1 LRSPVKAVHSFVHI
15 KMPGKGYGKAKLAA
29 KRNNEQRNK
38 IVIQESDALFG
49 RTLKSLGNCRFRIQT
64 TDTDGRGVE
73 TDAVIGGK
81 SVVRINIGDIV
92 IVGRNETSARV
103 TYEILGACDKKTVK
117 QLRDAKRLH
126 PSLVSNAIGEDDD
139 LFDREDD
146 DPDAK
151 KEMEDEEVNVDAI

>member
-1 LRSPVKAVHSFVHI
+1 
-15 KMPGKGYGKAKLAA
+15 MPGRGFGKAKLAA

-38 IVIQESDALFG
+38 IVVQESDALFG

-64 TDTDGRGVE
+64 TDSNGRGVE
-73 TDAVIGGK
+73 ADAVIGGK

-103 TYEILGACDKKTVK
+103 TYEILGACDMKTVK

-126 PSLVSNAIGEDDD
+126 PSLCSEASGMDDD
-139 LFDREDD
+139 IFDREID

-151 KEMEDEEVNVDAI
+151 KELGDEEVNVDAI